1 MPLPLSRTCMSGTF
15 ADISTESVIYFS
27 APYDGYLESIQLT
40 LLNAITGAPA
50 IVTVEVDTVAKGTAL
65 SITHTDSA
73 AGTTFRREYQ
83 NVPVKRGSL
92 IEVLSDGASSTTCI
106 TPCTITFRP

>member
-1 MPLPLSRTCMSGTF
+1 MPLPLSRTCLAGTF
-15 ADISTESVIYFS
+15 ADISTASTLYFA

-40 LLNAITGAPA
+40 LLNAITGADA
-50 IVTVEVDTVAKGTAL
+50 IVTVEVDTVEKGTAL
-65 SITHTDSA
+65 TVAYTGSA

-92 IEVLSDGASSTTCI
+92 IEVISDGASSTTAI
-106 TPCTITFRP
+106 TACTVVFRP

>member
-1 MPLPLSRTCMSGTF
+1 MPLPLSRTCMSQTF
-15 ADISTESVIYFS
+15 SDISTASTVYFS
-27 APYDGYLESIQLT
+27 APYDGFLESIQLT
-40 LLNAITGAPA
+40 LLNAITVADA
-50 IVTVEVDTVAKGTAL
+50 VVTVEVDTVAKGTAL
-65 SITHTDSA
+65 TIAYTGSG

-92 IEVLSDGASSTTCI
+92 IEVITDGASTTTAI

>member
-1 MPLPLSRTCMSGTF
+1 MPLPLSRTCLSGTF
-15 ADISTESVIYFS
+15 ADISTQSVIYFA

-40 LLNAITGAPA
+40 LLNAITGADSV
-50 IVTVEVDTVAKGTAL
+50 VTVEVDTVEKGTAL
-65 SITHTDSA
+65 TIAYTNSA

-92 IEVLSDGASSTTCI
+92 IEVLTTGDSSTTCI
-106 TPCTITFRP
+106 TPVTITFRP